1 MTSASL
7 RFVAVALML
16 GATALLLQARSGNE
30 VSPPREPLTS
40 LPDHFGPWV
49 GQDLPIDQQTRD
61 ILGAGEFLQRNFV
74 NSAQPQPWVDLFIA
88 YFPARK
94 LETPFTRRTTACR
107 EKDGFRFSAKLFS
120 SPALTDHFSPRIA
133 S

>member
-7 RFVAVALML
+7 RFVVVALML
-16 GATALLLQARSGNE
+16 GATALLLQARSSNE

-61 ILGAGEFLQRNFV
+61 ILGLAFAATLNKPIPTR
-74 NSAQPQPWVDLFIA
+74 AQFGLF
-88 YFPARK
+88 RM
-94 LETPFTRRTTACR
+94 
-107 EKDGFRFSAKLFS
+107 
-120 SPALTDHFSPRIA
+120 
-133 S
+133 